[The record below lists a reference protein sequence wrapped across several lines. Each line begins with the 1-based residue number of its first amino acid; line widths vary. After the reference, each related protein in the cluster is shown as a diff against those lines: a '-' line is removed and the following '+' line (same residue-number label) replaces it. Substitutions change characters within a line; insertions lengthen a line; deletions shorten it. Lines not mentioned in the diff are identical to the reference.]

1 MKLEIKRDAILILP
15 ENEQDDS
22 FIEDT
27 LGLKQNGFKLEVERV
42 NEVTMGY
49 QKNDRFVLKIKK
61 I

>member
-1 MKLEIKRDAILILP
+1 MKLEIRRDAIIILP
-15 ENEQDDS
+15 ESPQDDS

-27 LGLKQNGFKLEVERV
+27 LGFKQNGAKLEVERI

-49 QKNDRFVLKIKK
+49 TQNDRFVLKIKK